1 MTFIA
6 ALDGSKLDNDFVW
19 RIINCS
25 SFNKDSIDSV
35 ILHKKILNTNPEVMD
50 VLEEKD
56 IKPYLKIDQGQ
67 YPNGTIINPDL
78 VETTTLLSNH
88 NFTGTKTRSIVH
100 QLIDIPMIVKQQLTL
115 ASITW
120 QASKIPIIEPEVLTT
135 AEDKG
140 ELELYLHKT
149 LYLMLQD
156 FRGKV
161 ILKLAMPNHDNLYND
176 LLELEQVNRIVAL
189 SGGITRH
196 VACDKLKRQTG
207 MQASFSRALL
217 EDLNNEMNDKIL
229 NKGLE
234 NNIAEIM
241 EAS

>member
-1 MTFIA
+1 MTIIA

-25 SFNKDSIDSV
+25 SFNSDSIDSV
-35 ILHKKILNTNPEVMD
+35 ILHKKILNTNPEVID
-50 VLEEKD
+50 LLEEKD

-78 VETTTLLSNH
+78 LETTTLLGDH
-88 NFTGTKTRSIVH
+88 NFVGTKARSIVH

-115 ASITW
+115 AGLTW

-135 AEDKG
+135 TENKG
-140 ELELYLHKT
+140 ELEVYLSKT
-149 LYLMLQD
+149 LNLMLQD
-156 FRGKV
+156 FKGKV
-161 ILKLAMPNHDNLYND
+161 ILKLALPEHDNLYHE
-176 LLELEQVNRIVAL
+176 LLELEQVTRIVAL

-196 VACDKLKRQTG
+196 VACDRLKRQTNI
-207 MQASFSRALL
+207 QASFSRALL

-229 NKGLE
+229 DKGLE

-241 EAS
+241 KAS